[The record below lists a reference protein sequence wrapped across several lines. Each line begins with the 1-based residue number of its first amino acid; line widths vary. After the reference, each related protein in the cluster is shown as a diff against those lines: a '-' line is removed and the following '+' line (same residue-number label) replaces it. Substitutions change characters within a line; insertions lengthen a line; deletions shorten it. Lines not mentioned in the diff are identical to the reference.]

1 MRRILRR
8 ICGNSR
14 GATAIEYAM
23 IVAMIALAASVAIQA
38 FANGTVG
45 MWEMVRDEALTKL

>member
-1 MRRILRR
+1 MRRIL
-8 ICGNSR
+8 IKAACAQR

-38 FANGTVG
+38 FADGTID
-45 MWEMVRDEALTKL
+45 MWLFVKDEALPKL

>member
-1 MRRILRR
+1 MRRLLRR

-23 IVAMIALAASVAIQA
+23 IVAMIALAASVAIQS

-45 MWEMVRDEALTKL
+45 MWEMVRDEALPKF

>member
-1 MRRILRR
+1 MRRLFRR

-38 FANGTVG
+38 FADGTVG
-45 MWEMVRDEALTKL
+45 MWEFVRDQALTKL

>member
-1 MRRILRR
+1 MRRLLQRV
-8 ICGNSR
+8 CGNDR

-38 FANGTVG
+38 FADGTID
-45 MWEMVRDEALTKL
+45 MWDFVRSNALSNL

>member
-1 MRRILRR
+1 MRRLLQRV
-8 ICGNSR
+8 CGDDR

-38 FANGTVG
+38 FADGTVG
-45 MWEMVRDEALTKL
+45 MWEFVRDEALTKL

>member
-1 MRRILRR
+1 MRRLLQR

-23 IVAMIALAASVAIQA
+23 IVAMIAVAASVAIQA
-38 FANGTVG
+38 FADGTVG
-45 MWEMVRDEALTKL
+45 MWEFVRDEALTKL